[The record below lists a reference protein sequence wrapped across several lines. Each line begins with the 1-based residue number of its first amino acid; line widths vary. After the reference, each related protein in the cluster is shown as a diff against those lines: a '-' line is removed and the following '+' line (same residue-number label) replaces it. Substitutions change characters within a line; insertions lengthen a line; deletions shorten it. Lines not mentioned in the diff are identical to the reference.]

1 MVRVFHRLLGAGIIS
16 MLLGLPVQAEDP
28 LDDVDGT
35 EGWDQVVQPRQ
46 EKKRDMQA
54 ERDAF
59 KREVADWESIRQLWE
74 EQRERYIMEK
84 TAHQRQFKRLKSSQR
99 QRRRPPPKA
108 DITEETLSKP
118 SKKGDW
124 GDEPGEEWYQGAT
137 PAVDGVIDDELGESG
152 AVPGARKQPARTR
165 PAPVYIP
172 PPSSTGAKTPDAF
185 KQRKTAPDPEA
196 AAAEEELR
204 RMREAEERKR
214 FEAEEKRRREEEK
227 KRLEEE
233 KRQRMIEEQRRLVE
247 ERRRR
252 EEEAR
257 RKKEEEAAAGAA
269 AAEALLKQQEEEMRK
284 EQEAIR
290 KKAKLKMDEE
300 GQVVDPELQEEM
312 EEEEDDEE
320 EE

>member
-1 MVRVFHRLLGAGIIS
+1 MVRIFRRLLGAGTIS
-16 MLLGLPVQAEDP
+16 MLLCLPAQAADP

-59 KREVADWESIRQLWE
+59 KREVADWESIRQLWQ

-84 TAHQRQFKRLKSSQR
+84 TAHQRHFKRLKSAKR

-108 DITEETLSKP
+108 DITEETLSR
-118 SKKGDW
+118 SSESGDW
-124 GDEPGEEWYQGAT
+124 GDEPGEAWYQGAT
-137 PAVDGVIDDELGESG
+137 PAVDSVIDDELGETG

-172 PPSSTGAKTPDAF
+172 PPSSKSGETPDAF
-185 KQRKTAPDPEA
+185 KQRKTVDPEA
-196 AAAEEELR
+196 QAAEEEIR
-204 RMREAEERKR
+204 RMREAEDRK
-214 FEAEEKRRREEEK
+214 RREEAEK
-227 KRLEEE
+227 KRLAEE
-233 KRQRMIEEQRRLVE
+233 KRQRMLEEQRQIME
-247 ERRRR
+247 ERKRR

-269 AAEALLKQQEEEMRK
+269 AAEALLKQQEEEIRK

-290 KKAKLKMDEE
+290 KKAKLETDEE
-300 GQVVDPELQEEM
+300 GQVVDPELKKEM
-312 EEEEDDEE
+312 EEDEE
-320 EE
+320 EEEE

>member
-1 MVRVFHRLLGAGIIS
+1 MGFAFRSLLGAGLAAV
-16 MLLGLPVQAEDP
+16 LLMGLPAQAADP

-59 KREVADWESIRQLWE
+59 KREVADWESIRQLWQ

-84 TAHQRQFKRLKSSQR
+84 TAHQRHFKRLKTVQR

-108 DITEETLSKP
+108 DITEETLSRTEGE
-118 SKKGDW
+118 GDW
-124 GDEPGEEWYQGAT
+124 GDEPGREWFQDSSKT
-137 PAVDGVIDDELGESG
+137 VDSAIDDELGETG
-152 AVPGARKQPARTR
+152 AVPGTRKQPARTR

-172 PPSSTGAKTPDAF
+172 PPSGKGGEVPDAF
-185 KQRKTAPDPEA
+185 KQRKTVDPEA
-196 AAAEEELR
+196 QAAEEEIR
-204 RMREAEERKR
+204 RMREVEDRKR
-214 FEAEEKRRREEEK
+214 RAATEK

-247 ERRRR
+247 ERKRR

-269 AAEALLKQQEEEMRK
+269 AAEALLKQQAEEIRK

-290 KKAKLKMDEE
+290 KKAKLKTDEE
-300 GQVVDPELQEEM
+300 GQVVDPELQKEMEEDEE
-312 EEEEDDEE
+312 EEEED
-320 EE
+320 

>member
-1 MVRVFHRLLGAGIIS
+1 MIRVFRRLLGAGIIAI
-16 MLLGLPVQAEDP
+16 LLGLPAQAEDP

-54 ERDAF
+54 EQDAF
-59 KREVADWESIRQLWE
+59 KQEVADWESIRQLWQ
-74 EQRERYIMEK
+74 EQREGYIQEK
-84 TAHQRQFKRLKSSQR
+84 TAHQRQFKRLKTVQR
-99 QRRRPPPKA
+99 QKSRPPPKA
-108 DITEETLSKP
+108 DITEETLSRP
-118 SKKGDW
+118 AGAGDW
-124 GDEPGEEWYQGAT
+124 GDEPGQQWFQDSSKT
-137 PAVDGVIDDELGESG
+137 VDSAIDAELGETG
-152 AVPGARKQPARTR
+152 AVPGTSKQPARTR

-172 PPSSTGAKTPDAF
+172 PPSGKGGEVPDAF

-196 AAAEEELR
+196 QAAEEEIQ

-214 FEAEEKRRREEEK
+214 REEEEK
-227 KRLEEE
+227 VQKAEDKRL
-233 KRQRMIEEQRRLVE
+233 RMLEEQRRLVE
-247 ERRRR
+247 ERKRK

-290 KKAKLKMDEE
+290 EKAKLKVDEE
-300 GQVVDPELQEEM
+300 GQVVDPELKKEM
-312 EEEEDDEE
+312 EEEEEE
-320 EE
+320 EEEED

>member
-1 MVRVFHRLLGAGIIS
+1 MGSVFRRLLSVGVVPI
-16 MLLGLPVQAEDP
+16 LLLSLPAQAADP

-46 EKKRDMQA
+46 EKKRDIQA

-59 KREVADWESIRQLWE
+59 KREVADWESIRQLWQ
-74 EQRERYIMEK
+74 EQRERYINEK
-84 TAHQRQFKRLKSSQR
+84 TAHQRHFKRLKSV
-99 QRRRPPPKA
+99 RRRERQPPPKA
-108 DITEETLSKP
+108 DITEETP
-118 SKKGDW
+118 ARPQGEGDW
-124 GDEPGEEWYQGAT
+124 GDEPGRDWFEDSS
-137 PAVDGVIDDELGESG
+137 PNVDHAIDAELGETG
-152 AVPGARKQPARTR
+152 AMPARTR

-172 PPSSTGAKTPDAF
+172 PPSSQGSEVPDAF

-196 AAAEEELR
+196 AAAQEEVR

-214 FEAEEKRRREEEK
+214 REVDER

-233 KRQRMIEEQRRLVE
+233 KHRRMLEEQRRLVE
-247 ERRRR
+247 ERKRR

-269 AAEALLKQQEEEMRK
+269 AAEALLKQQEQEIKR

-290 KKAKLKMDEE
+290 KKAKLKVDEE
-300 GQVVDPELQEEM
+300 GQVVDPELKKEM
-312 EEEEDDEE
+312 EEEDEE
-320 EE
+320 EDEED

>member
-1 MVRVFHRLLGAGIIS
+1 MSFAFRNLLGAGLAV
-16 MLLGLPVQAEDP
+16 LLMGFPVRAEDP

-46 EKKRDMQA
+46 EKKRDVQA

-59 KREVADWESIRQLWE
+59 KQEVADWESIRQLWQ

-84 TAHQRQFKRLKSSQR
+84 TAHQREYKRMKAAH
-99 QRRRPPPKA
+99 RRRSRPPPKA
-108 DITEETLSKP
+108 DITEETLSRP
-118 SKKGDW
+118 AGKGDW
-124 GDEPGEEWYQGAT
+124 GDEPGEEWLQGAS
-137 PAVDGVIDDELGESG
+137 PAVDSVIDDELGESG
-152 AVPGARKQPARTR
+152 AVPGTRKQPARTR

-172 PPSSTGAKTPDAF
+172 PPSSTGKEVPDAF

-196 AAAEEELR
+196 QAAEEEIQ
-204 RMREAEERKR
+204 RMREAEERKGR
-214 FEAEEKRRREEEK
+214 EAEEK

-247 ERRRR
+247 ERRRK

-269 AAEALLKQQEEEMRK
+269 AAEALLKQQEEDMRK

-290 KKAKLKMDEE
+290 KKAKLKVDEE
-300 GQVVDPELQEEM
+300 GQVVDPELKKEM
-312 EEEEDDEE
+312 EEEEEE
-320 EE
+320 EEED

>member
-1 MVRVFHRLLGAGIIS
+1 MDRVFRRLLGTGIIS
-16 MLLGLPVQAEDP
+16 ILLCLPVRAEDP

-35 EGWDQVVQPRQ
+35 EGWDQVVQPRR
-46 EKKRDMQA
+46 ENKRDMEA

-84 TAHQRQFKRLKSSQR
+84 TTHQRQFKRMKAAHR

-118 SKKGDW
+118 KPSGEGDW
-124 GDEPGEEWYQGAT
+124 GDEPGQEWFQGAT
-137 PAVDGVIDDELGESG
+137 PAVDSVIDDELGETG
-152 AVPGARKQPARTR
+152 AVPGASKEPAPTR

-172 PPSSTGAKTPDAF
+172 PPSSSKGGDVPDAF
-185 KQRKTAPDPEA
+185 KQRKKAPDPEA
-196 AAAEEELR
+196 EAAEQEIR

-214 FEAEEKRRREEEK
+214 HEA
-227 KRLEEE
+227 
-233 KRQRMIEEQRRLVE
+233 EEQRRLQEEKRQHMLDEQKRLVE
-247 ERRRR
+247 ERKRR

-269 AAEALLKQQEEEMRK
+269 AAEALLKRQEEEMRK

-290 KKAKLKMDEE
+290 KKAKLKVDEE
-300 GQVVDPELQEEM
+300 GQMVDPELQKEM
-312 EEEEDDEE
+312 EEEEEE
-320 EE
+320 EKD